1 MAYGLARTVSLRGA
15 IGHLIDVQ
23 ADVSPG
29 QVGLTVV
36 GRVDGTVSE
45 GRDRV
50 RMAIINS
57 GLEWPATKR
66 ITVLFSPADL
76 PKTGTH
82 HDLALACSILAA
94 NNYLPEEDLTDV
106 LLIGELALDGGV
118 RPVAGALPM
127 VLAASQ
133 RGITRVML
141 PEPQIEEA
149 ALLPDI
155 EVIGVRSLAQVVA
168 MLRGEEVPWAPPV
181 PASTGGTLLAWK
193 GEDRLDDVDMSDL
206 VGMREAK
213 YAAEVAAAGG
223 HHLGLSGPKGCGKTS
238 LAERIPSILPD
249 LDPEVSVELTAL
261 QSLAGLLDPARGLTV
276 RPPYAAPHHDCS
288 KPSLVGGGSGRVR
301 PGLLSLSHGG
311 VVLLDEFPLFR
322 TDVIDALRQPLESGE
337 VTVARGDESVTLP
350 ARSIVVMASN
360 PCPCGNRGLANGNC
374 RCRSTELRD
383 YERRVRGP
391 LLDRIDITINLS
403 QVMVGDAA
411 LAPLETSA
419 EIRQRVMRARERQA
433 ERYRGLDWRLN
444 AHASGV
450 MLRKR
455 WPLPYEAQREIDL
468 AIMSNHLSRRGAVR
482 VHRLAL
488 SVADLA
494 GVDQPGLAEVQI
506 ALRLRRG
513 DPLPDLAV
521 SRSAG

>member
-1 MAYGLARTVSLRGA
+1 MAYGLAHTVSLRGA
-15 IGHLIDVQ
+15 VGHLIDVQ

-29 QVGLTVV
+29 QVGLTIV
-36 GRVDGTVSE
+36 GRVDSAVSE

-57 GLEWPATKR
+57 GIEWPATKR
-66 ITVLFSPADL
+66 MTVLFSPADL

-94 NNYLPEEDLTDV
+94 NQYLPDAELDDL

-118 RPVAGALPM
+118 RAVAGALPM
-127 VLAASQ
+127 VLAAAQ

-141 PEPQIEEA
+141 PETQVAEA
-149 ALLPDI
+149 SLLPGID
-155 EVIGVRSLAQVVA
+155 VIGVRSLAQVVA

-181 PASTGGTLLAWK
+181 PQSSGGTLLSWR
-193 GEDRLDDVDMSDL
+193 GEDRLDEVDMSDL
-206 VGMREAK
+206 IGLREAK

-223 HHLGLSGPKGCGKTS
+223 HHLGFSGPKGCGKTS

-261 QSLAGLLDPARGLTV
+261 QSLAGLLDPARGLTL
-276 RPPYAAPHHDCS
+276 RPPYSAPHHDCS
-288 KPSLVGGGSGRVR
+288 KPSLVGGGTGRVR
-301 PGLLSLSHGG
+301 PGLLSLTHGG
-311 VVLLDEFPLFR
+311 VILLDEFPLFR

-360 PCPCGNRGLANGNC
+360 PCPCGNKGLANGDC

-383 YERRVRGP
+383 YERRIRGP
-391 LLDRIDITINLS
+391 LLDRVDITVRLNPA
-403 QVMVGDAA
+403 MVADAA

-419 EIRQRVMRARERQA
+419 EIRQRVEAARQRQS
-433 ERYRGLDWRLN
+433 ERYRGFDWRLN
-444 AHASGV
+444 AHVPGV

-455 WPLPYEAQREIDL
+455 WPLPYEAQREIDQ
-468 AIMSNHLSRRGAVR
+468 AIMGSHLSRRGGVR
-482 VHRLAL
+482 VHRLAWT
-488 SVADLA
+488 VADLA
-494 GVDQPGLAEVQI
+494 EVDQPGLQEVQV

-513 DPLPDLAV
+513 DSLPEHAL
-521 SRSAG
+521 SRRAG

>member
-15 IGHLIDVQ
+15 VGHLIDVQ
-23 ADVSPG
+23 ADVSAG

-36 GRVDGTVSE
+36 GRVDAAVAE

-66 ITVLFSPADL
+66 ITVLLSPADL
-76 PKTGTH
+76 PKSGTH

-94 NNYLPEEDLTDV
+94 NGYVPIEELEGV
-106 LLIGELALDGGV
+106 LLIGELTLDGGV

-127 VLAASQ
+127 VLAAAR
-133 RGITRVML
+133 RGISRVML
-141 PEPQIEEA
+141 PETQVEEA
-149 ALLPDI
+149 SLVPDVD
-155 EVIGVRSLAQVVA
+155 VIGVRSLAQVVA
-168 MLRGEEVPWAPPV
+168 MLKGDEVPWAPPV
-181 PASTGGTLLAWK
+181 PASASGAVLSWR
-193 GEDRLDDVDMSDL
+193 GEDRLDDLDMADL

-223 HHLGLSGPKGCGKTS
+223 HHLGLTGPKGCGKTS

-249 LDPEVSVELTAL
+249 LGAEVSVELTAL
-261 QSLAGLLDPARGLTV
+261 QSLAGSLDPARGLTR

-288 KPSLVGGGSGRVR
+288 KPSLIGGGSGRIR
-301 PGLLSLSHGG
+301 PGLLSLTHGG

-337 VTVARGDESVTLP
+337 VTVARGEESVTLP
-350 ARSIVVMASN
+350 ARSIVVVASN
-360 PCPCGNRGLANGNC
+360 PCPCGNRGLATGDCTC
-374 RCRSTELRD
+374 RATELRD

-391 LLDRIDITINLS
+391 LLDRIDITVPLA
-403 QVMVGDAA
+403 QVLVGDAA
-411 LAPLETSA
+411 LAPVEPS
-419 EIRQRVMRARERQA
+419 EVIRARVSEARLRQG
-433 ERYRGLDWRLN
+433 ERYAGQGWRLN

-455 WPLPYEAQREIDL
+455 WPLPYEAQRQIDQ
-468 AIMSNHLSRRGAVR
+468 AMMANHLSRRGAVR
-482 VHRLAL
+482 VHRLAWTI
-488 SVADLA
+488 ADLA
-494 GVDQPGLAEVQI
+494 GIDAPGVDEVHV
-506 ALRLRRG
+506 ALMLRLG
-513 DPLPDLAV
+513 SPLPERV
-521 SRSAG
+521 FTRRTG